1 MAVEKEPHERKGKRP
16 VKKGKPEKGKSIDRQ
31 LKIELIR
38 SVIGRPKKQREI
50 VKGLGLR
57 KLHSVVLRKDCPE
70 IRGMIRKIPHLV
82 AVEVLEK
89 K

>member
-1 MAVEKEPHERKGKRP
+1 MAVKKEAQKGKK
-16 VKKGKPEKGKSIDRQ
+16 VKKNRETEMDEE
-31 LKIELIR
+31 LKIELTR
-38 SVIGRPKKQREI
+38 SVIGRPQKQREI

-57 KLHSVVLRKDCPE
+57 KLHSVVVRKNCPE

-82 AVEVLEK
+82 TVEVLEK

>member
-1 MAVEKEPHERKGKRP
+1 MAVKKESPKSKEKGPK
-16 VKKGKPEKGKSIDRQ
+16 KKGKPEKGKSIDRQ

-82 AVEVLEK
+82 TVEVLEK